1 MLFPKNTILAN
12 FIGSIE
18 QEITSAAALT
28 SDESQRQKIQLKLEN
43 TWLNLIEE
51 SIKDDKFFINKHQSL
66 LFKSLISAKET
77 LNIMSENKYLIKKFP
92 ELGNELNKIEY
103 IILTYSL
110 CVSLYQRLGYTALAG
125 KAGGDIL
132 YLIYK
137 NALLN
142 NKKSSSNV
150 TSQLAKCLLITSD
163 VNFSE
168 FKKLLNIDEEYQLIL
183 GDFFM
188 SILQAYPNAIF
199 NREISKD
206 SFYTKNTVKL
216 GINSEYLEDIK
227 KNLIINPNTFPM
239 LCKPTDWTETNHGGF
254 LSNDNQAVD
263 IITGINEYG
272 HIVENKEPIFKA
284 VNYLNS
290 IKFGVNTDLLNYILS
305 PEGSYILDNITPE
318 DELQRII
325 TLNVAYVYRNTYF
338 YLNTHA
344 DWRGR
349 LYTQSFYL
357 SYQGG
362 DLSTALLNFWE
373 GEAINEDGKI
383 YLYIY
388 GANSHN
394 EKGISKASFEERIKW
409 VKLNYDKI
417 INLDKELILSAEN
430 PFVFTAFCLN
440 MRKIH
445 NNPNAIIKTP
455 LFLDA
460 TCSGIQ
466 HLAALMKDLELGSQT
481 NLIPSKMEEGP
492 GDIYDSL
499 LEPINKAINKFGEE
513 NLDYS
518 LLSLVKLT
526 RKEVKR
532 SIMTKVY
539 NVTVYGI
546 SQQLQGLFEDSISK
560 EHDSKKMEIIKK
572 IQNDLESELKSN
584 KKKTKFK
591 CSGKDG
597 KSISLEKKEI
607 FKIASLI
614 NDQIFINYPS
624 LNYIYNYLVD
634 VTKLSAKLGIPMTW
648 ITPSGLKIT
657 QNYLK
662 KKNKVISV
670 SIFGKVKKLVLKT
683 KLNEL
688 DKAKQA
694 QAIIPNIIHSLDASH
709 LINLIKNASIDKFYP
724 LIPIHDCFGTLPNL
738 MSQLEYNVKKEFI
751 IIYSDSQFLN
761 NFHQRFL
768 QSITDNQYEIINKDG
783 KTFVIFLKEELEIP
797 SIPKLGELDIQNI
810 INSKYMI
817 S

>member
-1 MLFPKNTILAN
+1 
-12 FIGSIE
+12 
-18 QEITSAAALT
+18 
-28 SDESQRQKIQLKLEN
+28 
-43 TWLNLIEE
+43 
-51 SIKDDKFFINKHQSL
+51 
-66 LFKSLISAKET
+66 
-77 LNIMSENKYLIKKFP
+77 
-92 ELGNELNKIEY
+92 
-103 IILTYSL
+103 
-110 CVSLYQRLGYTALAG
+110 
-125 KAGGDIL
+125 
-132 YLIYK
+132 
-137 NALLN
+137 
-142 NKKSSSNV
+142 
-150 TSQLAKCLLITSD
+150 
-163 VNFSE
+163 
-168 FKKLLNIDEEYQLIL
+168 
-183 GDFFM
+183 M
-188 SILQAYPNAIF
+188 SILQTYPNAIF

-216 GINSEYLEDIK
+216 GINSEYLDDIK

-239 LCKPTDWTETNHGGF
+239 ICKPADWTETNHGGF
-254 LSNDNQAVD
+254 LSNENQAVD

-290 IKFGVNTDLLNYILS
+290 IKFGVNNDLLNYILS
-305 PEGSYILDNITPE
+305 PEGSYILENITPE

-383 YLYIY
+383 YLCIY

-394 EKGISKASFEERIKW
+394 EKGISKDSFEERIKW

-417 INLDKELILSAEN
+417 INLDKDLILSAEN

-481 NLIPSKMEEGP
+481 NLIPSKMEEGQ

-513 NLDYS
+513 NLEYS

-546 SQQLQGLFEDSISK
+546 SQQLQGLFEDSLSK
-560 EHDSKKMEIIKK
+560 EYDSKKSNAEVIQK
-572 IQNDLESELKSN
+572 IQNELESELKSN

-591 CSGKDG
+591 CPGKDG
-597 KSISLEKKEI
+597 KSITLDKKEI
-607 FKIASLI
+607 FKIASL
-614 NDQIFINYPS
+614 
-624 LNYIYNYLVD
+624 NYIYNYFVD
-634 VTKLSAKLGIPMTW
+634 ITKLSAKLGIPMTW

-662 KKNKVISV
+662 KTNKVISV

-688 DKAKQA
+688 DKAKQS

-709 LINLIKNASIDKFYP
+709 LINLIKSASENNFYP

-738 MSQLEYNVKKEFI
+738 MGQLEHKVKKEFI
-751 IIYSDSQFLN
+751 LIYSDSKFLN
-761 NFHQRFL
+761 NFHQRYL

-783 KTFVIFLKEELEIP
+783 KSFVLYLGEELEIP
-797 SIPKLGELDIQNI
+797 SIPKLGKLDIQNI